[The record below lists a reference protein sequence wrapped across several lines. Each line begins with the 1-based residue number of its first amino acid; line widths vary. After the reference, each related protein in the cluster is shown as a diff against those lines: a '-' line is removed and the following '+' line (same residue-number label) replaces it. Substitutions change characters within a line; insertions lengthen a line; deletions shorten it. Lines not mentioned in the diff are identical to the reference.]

1 MNEPAKFATILG
13 LDIYLYGACIAVAA
27 AFGCLLWLHLWNQKH
42 HDAKQGIN
50 FAILA
55 MISCVLFARI
65 GFCAIRA
72 RFIAVD
78 YVPGFIYQFQL
89 GGYSLAG
96 ACVGLLLAAG
106 LFRLKTG
113 TSIAETMDSVVP
125 AVLLTLAGARLAE
138 YFTLEGIG
146 SYIETEVLQWFPLAV
161 WDTYG
166 DAVFAVFI
174 WEALAALLLCGGLL
188 HWSKKAEHTRG
199 DVALTGMLLFGL
211 TQIVLE
217 SLRQDNYLRFG
228 FVRVNQL
235 LGIVLVLF
243 AIVVWLVRLK
253 PTRILR
259 VSIYTGAVLCTALLV
274 LVEFGLDKSRLSN
287 ILLYIVMVVD
297 LAVLGTIGVTLRNR
311 SGKEAVARANG

>member
-13 LDIYLYGACIAVAA
+13 LDIYPYGACIAVAA
-27 AFGCLLWLHLWNQKH
+27 ALGCLLWLRLWNQKH
-42 HDAKQGIN
+42 HDTKQGIN

-55 MISCVLFARI
+55 VISCVLFARI

-78 YVPGFIYQFQL
+78 YIPGFIYQFQL

-113 TSIAETMDSVVP
+113 TFVAETMDAIVP
-125 AVLLTLAGARLAE
+125 AALLTLSIARLAE
-138 YFTLEGIG
+138 FFTLEGIG
-146 SYIETEVLQWFPLAV
+146 GYIETDTLQWFPLAV

-166 DAVFAVFI
+166 DAVIAVFI
-174 WEALAALLLCGGLL
+174 WEALVALLLCGGLL
-188 HWSKKAEHTRG
+188 LWRKKAVRTRG

-235 LGIVLVLF
+235 LGIVLALF
-243 AIVVWLVRLK
+243 AIAMWLIRLK

-259 VSIYTGAVLCTALLV
+259 VRIYAGAVICTAILV
-274 LVEFGLDKSRLSN
+274 LVEFGLDKSSLSN

-311 SGKEAVARANG
+311 SGKEA